1 MAFNT
6 NGAATA
12 GPKGLFSIDPL
23 DVRLQVK
30 TKAALADIKAGTVYE
45 SIRVFCQED
54 KKFYTPKNYST
65 TAADAN
71 VEWEE
76 VKSNSAWG
84 QISGTLS
91 EQTDLQEA
99 LDSKLDKSLEAEK
112 VYGTD
117 NNGNQ
122 VVYSAGENIEFY
134 NKSPQ
139 VFPGAGDVSYTEV
152 GSLKAEAEQYID
164 TGLNYHNEVKGPTYD
179 ITFRYINLAGD
190 YANGAIFAGR
200 GVEGRWGIGI
210 DSYSREL
217 RIIHLLKILN
227 LLT

>member
-1 MAFNT
+1 MAFNI

-45 SIRVFCQED
+45 SIHVFCQED

-91 EQTDLQEA
+91 DQTDLNTE
-99 LDSKLDKSLEAEK
+99 LTNIK
-112 VYGTD
+112 TD
-117 NNGNQ
+117 ISN
-122 VVYSAGENIEFY
+122 
-134 NKSPQ
+134 
-139 VFPGAGDVSYTEV
+139 
-152 GSLKAEAEQYID
+152 
-164 TGLNYHNEVKGPTYD
+164 
-179 ITFRYINLAGD
+179 
-190 YANGAIFAGR
+190 
-200 GVEGRWGIGI
+200 
-210 DSYSREL
+210 
-217 RIIHLLKILN
+217 
-227 LLT
+227 